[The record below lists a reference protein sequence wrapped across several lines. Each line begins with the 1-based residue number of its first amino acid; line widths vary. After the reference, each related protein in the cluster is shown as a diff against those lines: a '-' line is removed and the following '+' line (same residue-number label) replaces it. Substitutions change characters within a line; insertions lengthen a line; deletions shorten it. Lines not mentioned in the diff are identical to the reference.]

1 MSDSET
7 RHEPEDPLL
16 EWIGTL
22 LNGTATTE
30 EQARLAERLT
40 ADAGARRTYCRYINL
55 HVALS
60 AYGAAPGG
68 PLAGPFDAAS
78 SAPARGRK
86 PLGLALT
93 AVAAAVLVAAV
104 VHWLP
109 WKPEAPSGLVVPAA
123 PIARISKAVGARWAA
138 GSFAAGVDADLP
150 ASPLELAE
158 GLVEIVFKQGAR
170 VVLEAPVQLELIDAG
185 AARLTRGRVVVHVP
199 PQARGFAVRTPQA
212 RLVDLGT
219 EFGVSVRGEGDT
231 EVQVFQG
238 AVVASW
244 TGAVGQTVDQR
255 LEAGRAVRI
264 RAQAPD
270 SQGIPFEPEHFV
282 RMFPADSDCGNPG
295 GPLYNRSRLD
305 TVHVLPAPKNIIIDG
320 DLSDWDRRGT
330 FYSACLPP
338 YHESHYLEGA
348 MMYDELNLYV
358 GAHVGDPAPMRSVMD
373 PSADPS
379 QFPWRGGSVIVRL
392 TTSPT
397 QGWPVDAI
405 GAPEGAAHG
414 HPEWGHRPQDVSEH
428 IVHLVMWYHRP
439 SGKPRLEISF
449 GMDFHGGP
457 NTPAGWRGAFRRD
470 PNGSGYTLEYAI
482 PWTLLRASQRP
493 PQPGDILGATWTV
506 HWSDQ
511 EGRISRGHLVE
522 ITNLQA
528 QPYQFLQARTWGR
541 AVYHRRSDRVPDQPS
556 TPPGAAS
563 P

>member
-40 ADAGARRTYCRYINL
+40 ADAGARRTYRRYINL

-68 PLAGPFDAAS
+68 PLARPFDAAS

-264 RAQAPD
+264 RARRP
-270 SQGIPFEPEHFV
+270 IPRASPSSPNTSCGCSPPTAIAAIRAV
-282 RMFPADSDCGNPG
+282 RSTTAAAWIQSMFCQP
-295 GPLYNRSRLD
+295 
-305 TVHVLPAPKNIIIDG
+305 
-320 DLSDWDRRGT
+320 RRT
-330 FYSACLPP
+330 SSSTA
-338 YHESHYLEGA
+338 
-348 MMYDELNLYV
+348 
-358 GAHVGDPAPMRSVMD
+358 
-373 PSADPS
+373 
-379 QFPWRGGSVIVRL
+379 
-392 TTSPT
+392 TSPT
-397 QGWPVDAI
+397 GIAAARSIARVCRLITRAI
-405 GAPEGAAHG
+405 
-414 HPEWGHRPQDVSEH
+414 
-428 IVHLVMWYHRP
+428 
-439 SGKPRLEISF
+439 ISK
-449 GMDFHGGP
+449 
-457 NTPAGWRGAFRRD
+457 
-470 PNGSGYTLEYAI
+470 
-482 PWTLLRASQRP
+482 
-493 PQPGDILGATWTV
+493 
-506 HWSDQ
+506 
-511 EGRISRGHLVE
+511 
-522 ITNLQA
+522 
-528 QPYQFLQARTWGR
+528 AR
-541 AVYHRRSDRVPDQPS
+541 
-556 TPPGAAS
+556 
-563 P
+563 